1 MKFRTQI
8 MLVSSIWLICIL
20 IVVNI
25 AVYALFLKVAAR
37 NETDALQLRGESII
51 EEIGVEA
58 LLRPNNERLLR
69 KYLIDH
75 AMIRTVTPA
84 SRIVNLMYNDP
95 RLSVI
100 TPLCDAE
107 ITVAHDKADGES
119 IHIVRL
125 PMHDER
131 EDRLAGCIELAVV
144 TPGLQR
150 NLQAL
155 VTIMLFS
162 TVVAALL
169 SMLGGAS
176 LAGMLLK
183 PINRIIGTMEEIE
196 SSFQFARIPLP
207 SGDAKDEPYKMA
219 ATFNRMMDRI
229 ENGFHQQQ
237 QFVSDASHEL
247 KTTLTIIEG
256 YAGMLR
262 RWGFRNEQ
270 VAREAIDSIFEEA
283 QRMKTMTQQLLD
295 LAAAEKK
302 EHPPFERTDLAALG
316 AQTAKVVERL
326 VKRTIRVNA
335 EDGPAYVTA
344 DPLKLKQVL
353 HILLDNALKYSTEG
367 IEMDIAKEGE
377 WGVIRVRDSGIGIP
391 KEQLPRVFER
401 FYRVDPSRQRK
412 TGGTG
417 LGLSIARSIVL
428 QHGGS
433 IDIASEE
440 GRGTE
445 VTVRLPETPMAH

>member
-1 MKFRTQI
+1 MNFRTQI
-8 MLVSSIWLICIL
+8 MLLSSIWLICIL

-25 AVYALFLKVAAR
+25 AVYAMFLKVAAR
-37 NETDALQLRGESII
+37 NETDELRLRGERII
-51 EEIGVEA
+51 EEIGIDS
-58 LLRPNNERLLR
+58 LMRPNNERLLR
-69 KYLIDH
+69 KYLSDH
-75 AMIRTVTPA
+75 AMIRTATPA
-84 SRIVNLMYNDP
+84 KRVINLMYNDP

-100 TPLCDAE
+100 APLCDAE
-107 ITVAHDKADGES
+107 ITAAHDKADGET

-125 PMHDER
+125 PLRSEVDER
-131 EDRLAGCIELAVV
+131 HVGCIELAVV

-150 NLQAL
+150 NLRAL

-183 PINRIIGTMEEIE
+183 PINRIVGTMEAIE

-262 RWGFRNEQ
+262 RWGFGNEQ
-270 VAREAIDSIFEEA
+270 VAREAVDSIYEEA
-283 QRMKTMTQQLLD
+283 QRMKKMTQQLLD

-302 EHPPFERTDLAALG
+302 EHPPFEKTDLAALG

-326 VKRTIRVNA
+326 VKRPIRVIA
-335 EDGPAYVTA
+335 EDGPAIVTA

-353 HILLDNALKYSTEG
+353 HILLDNALKYSTAG
-367 IEMDIAKEGE
+367 IEMEIGKKGE

-391 KEQLPRVFER
+391 QEQLPRVFER

-428 QHGGS
+428 QHGGT
-433 IDIASEE
+433 IEIASEE
-440 GRGTE
+440 GVGTE
-445 VTVRLPETPMAH
+445 VTVRLPETQLAE